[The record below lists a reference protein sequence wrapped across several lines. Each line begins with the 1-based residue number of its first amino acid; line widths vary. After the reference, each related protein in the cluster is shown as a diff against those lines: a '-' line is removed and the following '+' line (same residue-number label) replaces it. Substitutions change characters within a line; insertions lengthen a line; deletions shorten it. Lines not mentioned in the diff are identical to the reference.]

1 MRVVPFEPSQ
11 LPQLLDLVNLHLA
24 AVLPGWALSGTFLAE
39 HLERDRTEPITDPW
53 VEERVTLCAFDA
65 GRLLAAA
72 HLLRYGEGPEVGD
85 GLKGAGEIDWFV
97 SLPDRHD
104 AAAELLKTVR
114 ERLATWG
121 VGQIYTWPAGLPTVP
136 MTGVPDAW
144 PHVAKAL
151 HATGH
156 RPDDRRGH
164 RESLYGGR
172 LDAVPAPGEPP
183 EPGLAVGRTA
193 GPWGTRF
200 SALAGGEEV
209 GFCEVVAD
217 LTHGGLSA
225 RARRVGRAA
234 GDLDA
239 RRLEEQ
245 GRRWLAPA
253 ARRNLAAPRPL

>member
-53 VEERVTLCAFDA
+53 VEERVTLYAFDA

-121 VGQIYTWPAGLPTVP
+121 VGQDI
-136 MTGVPDAW
+136 
-144 PHVAKAL
+144 HVARRPP
-151 HATGH
+151 H
-156 RPDDRRGH
+156 RADDRG
-164 RESLYGGR
+164 S
-172 LDAVPAPGEPP
+172 
-183 EPGLAVGRTA
+183 
-193 GPWGTRF
+193 
-200 SALAGGEEV
+200 
-209 GFCEVVAD
+209 
-217 LTHGGLSA
+217 
-225 RARRVGRAA
+225 
-234 GDLDA
+234 
-239 RRLEEQ
+239 RRL
-245 GRRWLAPA
+245 A
-253 ARRNLAAPRPL
+253 ARREGPPRHRSPARR